1 MGHLIVEQVVTVDG
15 YAEDADGG
23 ISFFGAMD
31 DDLTPNEPGQVELL
45 ERVDAIL
52 LGRRT
57 YGMFADYWPK
67 ADPAVE
73 PVAEPIARLPKYV
86 VSNTLTEAPW
96 GDGTIEVLRG
106 EASESVAALTQRHE
120 TVIVWGSL
128 TLTDALFAAGLVD
141 ELRLR
146 VVPAVIGAGRSFTP
160 AGVGERRLRLD
171 EVIAYPGGLV
181 TMQYAVR

>member
-106 EASESVAALTQRHE
+106 EASESVAALKDRAGSI
-120 TVIVWGSL
+120 IVWGSL

-160 AGVGERRLRLD
+160 VGLGERRLRLD
-171 EVIAYPGGLV
+171 DVVSYPGGLV